1 MAEEKKKQQTQAK
14 APKGKPARAEKESK
28 ADAPAE
34 KAPPRERVI
43 PRILVRY
50 RERVIPALSTRFGYT
65 NSLAAPRLSKIVL
78 NIGLGEALANPKA
91 LDTATA
97 ELSAITGRKP
107 AVRRAK
113 KSISNFK
120 LRAGVPIGLTVT
132 LRGDAM
138 YEFFDRL
145 VNVAVPRI
153 RDFRGLK
160 PDGFDGRGNYTL
172 GLKEQIIFPE
182 IDYDKIEKIRGMN
195 VTLATTAAS
204 DEEGFELLKE
214 LGVPFAAPGG
224 SAQLATYGALAKP
237 AASSASKRASQ
248 ERKS

>member
-1 MAEEKKKQQTQAK
+1 MAEEKEKKKQQAQQGQAK
-14 APKGKPARAEKESK
+14 APKGKPAKEQKETRAE
-28 ADAPAE
+28 APKE

-50 RERVIPALSTRFGYT
+50 RERAIPALSARFGYT
-65 NSLAAPRLSKIVL
+65 NPMAAPKLSKIVL
-78 NIGLGEALANPKA
+78 NVGLGEALANPKA
-91 LDTATA
+91 LDVATA

-113 KSISNFK
+113 KAISNFK

-153 RDFRGLK
+153 RDFRGLP

-224 SAQLATYGALAKP
+224 QPKTVSYGAPAAKP
-237 AASSASKRASQ
+237 AEAKKAS
-248 ERKS
+248 

>member
-1 MAEEKKKQQTQAK
+1 MAEEKEKKKQQAQAQAK
-14 APKGKPARAEKESK
+14 APKGRPVREQKEAKSEAPKEKT
-28 ADAPAE
+28 
-34 KAPPRERVI
+34 PPRERVI

-50 RERVIPALSTRFGYT
+50 RERTIPALAARFGYK
-65 NSLAAPRLSKIVL
+65 NPMAAPRLSKIVL

-195 VTLATTAAS
+195 VTLVTTASS

-224 SAQLATYGALAKP
+224 GAKLPIYGVP
-237 AASSASKRASQ
+237 AASKKAS
-248 ERKS
+248 